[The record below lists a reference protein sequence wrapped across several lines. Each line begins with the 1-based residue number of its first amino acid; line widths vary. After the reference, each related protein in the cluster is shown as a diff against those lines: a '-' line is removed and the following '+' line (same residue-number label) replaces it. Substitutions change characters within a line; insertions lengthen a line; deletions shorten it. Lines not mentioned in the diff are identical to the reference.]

1 MKPTAVLAS
10 VNLLL
15 EGKNP
20 DSKNVYGGGG
30 NARLVAAAPE
40 LLAAGLRALAFM
52 EKRGIGMGE
61 HDLRMAVGKAM
72 GLDPAGVS
80 EAVKAEVEAL

>member
-1 MKPTAVLAS
+1 MSDMKNKIEAEKL
-10 VNLLL
+10 N
-15 EGKNP
+15 E
-20 DSKNVYGGGG
+20 
-30 NARLVAAAPE
+30 AAPE
-40 LLAAGLRALAFM
+40 LLAAALRALAFM